1 MRLLLS
7 LLLLT
12 VSALGQQLGH
22 DDAVRLGEFYRLSA
36 KIEDQIWPG
45 WSTVP
50 APVLLVTADTE
61 FLTHYPVPP
70 KEFTKVGDDVYAR
83 RRQFSTHLL
92 ATFPAFNA
100 TAVIVIGGP
109 RDTEA
114 KTSTP
119 WLITLMHE
127 HFHQLQNGQPGY
139 YEGVK
144 RLGLS
149 GGDQSGMWMLNYPFP
164 YENPK
169 VTRAFAYL
177 RDLLLDA
184 LQAGNDKEF
193 RPRAE
198 AYVRARQQELAQL
211 GADDHKYLS
220 FQLWQEGMAR
230 YTQIKA
236 AEAAA
241 EYQPTAE
248 YKALSDYE
256 SFSSYAGHARSDT
269 LSELKKADLAQWK
282 RTFFYSFGGSEGLF
296 LDRWN
301 PQWKDKYFTNP
312 FSTDAYFDL
321 KH

>member
-7 LLLLT
+7 LVLLT
-12 VSALGQQLGH
+12 VSSLGQQLSH

-36 KIEDQIWPG
+36 QIQDQIWPG
-45 WSTVP
+45 WSNVP
-50 APVLLVTADTE
+50 APLLLVTADTE
-61 FLTHYPVPP
+61 FLTHYPAP
-70 KEFTKVGDDVYAR
+70 KEFTKIGDNISAR
-83 RRQFSTHLL
+83 PRQFSRHLL
-92 ATFPAFNA
+92 ATFPAFDA
-100 TAVIVIGGP
+100 TPVIVIGGP
-109 RDTEA
+109 QDTEA

-119 WLITLMHE
+119 WVITLMHE
-127 HFHQLQNGQPGY
+127 HFHQLQYEQPGY

-164 YENPK
+164 YEDPK
-169 VTRAFAYL
+169 VAQAFAHL

-184 LQAGNDKEF
+184 LQASDEKEF

-198 AYVRARQQELAQL
+198 GYVRARQQALAQL
-211 GADDHKYLS
+211 APDDHRYLS
-220 FQLWQEGMAR
+220 FQLWQEGVAR

-241 EYQPTAE
+241 GYQPSAD
-248 YKALSDYE
+248 YKNLSDYE

-296 LDRWN
+296 LDRWK
-301 PQWKDKYFTNP
+301 PRWKDKYFTNP
-312 FSTDAYFDL
+312 FSTDLYFDL
-321 KH
+321 GH